1 MIDRINYN
9 YRKYLGVSINIQIL
23 FQNHE
28 LVVVDKPHGLSVH
41 NNEDP
46 INLLSILDKQLKV
59 EKLYPIHRLDKETSG
74 IQIFAL
80 NQAAARKLSDEFQE
94 KTVKKIYI
102 GILRGQ
108 LKESKG
114 QWNKKLTDKAEGR
127 TNPQGMSADR
137 VPCETKFTV
146 IRSSK
151 FFTYC
156 EFDLITG
163 RQHQIRK
170 HTALINH
177 SLVGDSRY
185 GDKSYNKK
193 MANLYKTERMFL
205 HCLKVEILGMTFES
219 RVPDEFEHLF
229 KL

>member
-1 MIDRINYN
+1 
-9 YRKYLGVSINIQIL
+9 LFQGASINIQIL
-23 FQNHE
+23 FQNLD
-28 LVVVDKPHGLSVH
+28 LVAVDKPHGLSVH
-41 NNEDP
+41 NNEDST
-46 INLLSILDKQLKV
+46 NLLSLLEAQLKID
-59 EKLYPIHRLDKETSG
+59 KLYPVHRLDKETSG

-80 NQAAARKLSDEFQE
+80 NQATAKKISEQFQE
-94 KTVKKIYI
+94 NSVKKIYV

-108 LKESKG
+108 LKETKG

-127 TNPQGMSADR
+127 TNPQGLSADR
-137 VPCETKFTV
+137 VPCETRFTV
-146 IRSSK
+146 LRSSK

-177 SLVGDSRY
+177 SLVGDPRY

-193 MANLYKTERMFL
+193 MAGIYKTDRMFL
-205 HCLKVEILGMTFES
+205 HCKKVEILNNVIES
-219 RVPDEFEHLF
+219 PVPQEFDSL
-229 KL
+229 LD